1 MKQVLLIIMILMVGI
16 GTAAQDKQFKE
27 GLKKGRPKGEFYFV
41 KNKKGKGYSL
51 EDMRKYSQEHSYLL
65 GGYTIKE
72 IDRFGDK
79 MTAIDEF
86 YFLPK
91 SEYPAYVWEK
101 CNGSDYTILKQGS
114 CWIPSESKTS
124 FVRVSGVQWSAG
136 LLGESIDG
144 SGFAFW
150 YDEGQNIFYYARGT
164 FNQGMPTGELLIQRF
179 IPDREKPSNVT
190 FENYCSTTV
199 GKMYEGMAQY
209 TGNGDK
215 IGFVNSNGVVAIA
228 PTYERVVKEFSGGR
242 AEVVLDGKEIIIDK
256 TGKYIDL
263 TANQKQLIAQQKEK
277 ERQEELKRQQEEK
290 LKELERK
297 QKEMERKR
305 LAEEDEKNRRRK
317 IAECQPGDRI
327 CYSQDYV
334 HSEYFLWIKA
344 SETNY
349 TMRVVCFVEQNINN
363 GERLQIRVGR
373 VESSNS
379 DHYTTP
385 EIDGIKYSKG
395 DVLWIKPL
403 NDKKWRIEN

>member
-1 MKQVLLIIMILMVGI
+1 MKKVLLLIMIFLVSI

-27 GLKKGRPKGEFYFV
+27 GLKNGRLKGEFYFV

-79 MTAIDEF
+79 MTALDEF

-91 SEYPAYVWEK
+91 SEYPAYVWEH
-101 CNGSDYTILKQGS
+101 CNGSYDYASLKEGS
-114 CWIPSESKTS
+114 CWIPAESKTS
-124 FVRVSGVQWSAG
+124 FVRVNGVKWSAG
-136 LLGESIDG
+136 LSGASIDG

-150 YDEGQNIFYYARGT
+150 YDEGQKRFYYARGT
-164 FNQGMPTGELLIQRF
+164 FNQGMPIGDLIIQRF
-179 IPDREKPSNVT
+179 TPDREKPSNVT
-190 FENYCSTTV
+190 LEDYCSTMV
-199 GKMYEGMAQY
+199 GKMHEGMAQF
-209 TGNGDK
+209 TGNGK

-228 PTYERVVKEFSGGR
+228 PAYERVVKEFSGGR
-242 AEVVLDGKEIIIDK
+242 AEVVLDGKEIIIDM

-277 ERQEELKRQQEEK
+277 ERQEELKRQQEAK
-290 LKELERK
+290 RQELERK
-297 QKEMERKR
+297 QKEMERQR
-305 LAEEDEKNRRRK
+305 LAEEDEKNRRRA
-317 IAECQPGDRI
+317 IAQCQPGDKI

-334 HSEYFLWIKA
+334 HSEYFLWFKA
-344 SETNY
+344 GETNY

-385 EIDGIKYSKG
+385 EIDGIKYNKG

-403 NDKKWRIEN
+403 SNKKWRIQ